1 MIYKTILVYLTHPN
15 VEAWN
20 FKAEHKSLLQ
30 SRMPEA
36 AVHVCANS
44 REFKDRLPEA
54 DAVVVW
60 YFKEEWLAKASR
72 LKLIATP
79 AAGNDWISWKTPKN
93 LKILFGGFHGTMI
106 AESVIGAIFHFLKA
120 FPLSMMMQ
128 EQKKWARIKITEKL
142 QSLYKA
148 RVTVFGFGK
157 IGNTIAKLLKPFGC
171 NITGIRRSGLTVP
184 DYFEVK
190 DKLVGLDQLEIVL
203 KETDHLI
210 CALPGGPETD
220 EILKAIHFN
229 ILPKNS
235 FLYNVGRGNI
245 YKESELVEALQ
256 KGEIAG
262 AYLDVF
268 REEPL
273 PERSALWRI
282 KNVLLQP
289 HISAASPQYLEL
301 FLEELTERLNHKSQI
316 NFH

>member
-1 MIYKTILVYLTHPN
+1 MVYLTHQN
-15 VEAWN
+15 VDAWN
-20 FKAEHKSLLQ
+20 FKAKHKSLLK
-30 SRMPEA
+30 SRIPEA
-36 AVHVCANS
+36 AVHVCLNS
-44 REFKDRLPEA
+44 REFKDKLPEA

-60 YFKEEWLAKASR
+60 YFKEEWLVKAPR

-79 AAGNDWISWKTPKN
+79 AAGNDWISLKTPKN
-93 LKILFGGFHGTMI
+93 LKISFGGFHGTMI

-120 FPLSMMMQ
+120 FSLSMMMQ

-148 RVTVFGFGK
+148 RVTIFGFGK

-171 NITGIRRSGLTVP
+171 NITGIRRSELSVP

-220 EILKAIHFN
+220 EILKAIHFS
-229 ILPKNS
+229 ILPKTS

-256 KGEIAG
+256 KDEIAG

-273 PERSALWRI
+273 PERSALWGI

-301 FLEELTERLNHKSQI
+301 FVEELAERLNQKSQI

>member
-1 MIYKTILVYLTHPN
+1 M
-15 VEAWN
+15 EAWN
-20 FKAEHKSLLQ
+20 FKAEHRSLLQ
-30 SRMPEA
+30 SRIPEA
-36 AVHVCANS
+36 AVHVCENS

-60 YFKEEWLAKASR
+60 YFKEEWLVKASR
-72 LKLIATP
+72 LKFISTP
-79 AAGNDWISWKTPKN
+79 AAGNDWISWKGPEN
-93 LKILFGGFHGTMI
+93 LKISFGGFHGTMI

-120 FPLSMMMQ
+120 FPLSMIMQ

-148 RVTVFGFGK
+148 RITIFGFGK

-171 NITGIRRSGLTVP
+171 NITGIRRGGLTAP
-184 DYFEVK
+184 DYFEAK

-229 ILPKNS
+229 ILPKTS

-273 PERSALWRI
+273 PESSALWEI

-301 FLEELTERLNHKSQI
+301 FVEELAERLNQEKV
-316 NFH
+316 N

>member
-1 MIYKTILVYLTHPN
+1 MVYLTHQN
-15 VEAWN
+15 VDAWN
-20 FKAEHKSLLQ
+20 FKAKHKSLLK
-30 SRMPEA
+30 SRIPEA
-36 AVHVCANS
+36 AVHVCLNS
-44 REFKDRLPEA
+44 SEFKDKLPEA

-60 YFKEEWLAKASR
+60 YFKEEWLVKASR

-79 AAGNDWISWKTPKN
+79 AAGNDWLSWKAPKN

-148 RVTVFGFGK
+148 RVTIFGFGR
-157 IGNTIAKLLKPFGC
+157 IGNTIGKLLKPFGC
-171 NITGIRRSGLTVP
+171 NITGIRRSKLTAP
-184 DYFEVK
+184 DYFEAK

-220 EILKAIHFN
+220 EILKAFHFKV
-229 ILPKNS
+229 LPKTS

-245 YKESELVEALQ
+245 YKESVLVEALQ

-268 REEPL
+268 KEEPL
-273 PERSALWRI
+273 PEKSALWGI

-301 FLEELTERLNHKSQI
+301 FVEELAERLNQEKA
-316 NFH
+316 N

>member
-1 MIYKTILVYLTHPN
+1 MD
-15 VEAWN
+15 AWN
-20 FKAEHKSLLQ
+20 FKAEHKSLLK
-30 SRMPEA
+30 SLIPEA
-36 AVHVCANS
+36 TVHVCANS
-44 REFKDRLPEA
+44 REFKDLLPEA

-60 YFKEEWLAKASR
+60 YFKEEWLAKASK
-72 LKLIATP
+72 LKFIATP
-79 AAGNDWISWKTPKN
+79 AAGKDWISWKAPES
-93 LKILFGGFHGTMI
+93 LKVSFGGFHGTMI

-120 FPLSMMMQ
+120 FSLSMIMQ
-128 EQKKWARIKITEKL
+128 EQKKWARIKITEKMR
-142 QSLYKA
+142 SLYKA
-148 RVTVFGFGK
+148 RVTIFGFGK

-171 NITGIRRSGLTVP
+171 NITGIRRSELNAP
-184 DYFEVK
+184 DYFEAR
-190 DKLVGLDQLEIVL
+190 DRLVGLDQLKIVL

-220 EILKAIHFN
+220 EILKGFHFS
-229 ILPKNS
+229 ILPKTS
-235 FLYNVGRGNI
+235 ILYNVGRGNI

-273 PERSALWRI
+273 PESSALWEI

-301 FLEELTERLNHKSQI
+301 FVEELAEKLNQKS
-316 NFH
+316 